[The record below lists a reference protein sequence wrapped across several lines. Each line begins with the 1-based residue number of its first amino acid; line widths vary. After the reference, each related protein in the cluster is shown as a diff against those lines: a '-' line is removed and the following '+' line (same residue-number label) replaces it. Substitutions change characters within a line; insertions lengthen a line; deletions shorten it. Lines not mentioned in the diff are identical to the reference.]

1 MSDKKMRNRKTLAK
15 MGARSLGFMTAFALM
30 FMTTPCWA
38 TLKYD
43 VGDYVQDGLVVH
55 LDGIR
60 NVGAGLPHDP
70 AAATWANLVDAN
82 NPARIKK
89 NNSSGWRNGA
99 GYYFNYEGVAP
110 GAYEVVGS
118 AMFTA
123 GAATDAQGKICQIK
137 GYAIEV
143 WDGSAWGAAEHHSGA
158 SYTYTVGTDPVKV
171 RLTWQWQPNGTSI
184 ILR

>member
-1 MSDKKMRNRKTLAK
+1 MRKATPDDIERSDRNRELEVSAAEIAHNYKVD
-15 MGARSLGFMTAFALM
+15 GARFDGAL
-30 FMTTPCWA
+30 TVTN
-38 TLKYD
+38 
-43 VGDYVQDGLVVH
+43 VV
-55 LDGIR
+55 
-60 NVGAGLPHDP
+60 V
-70 AAATWANLVDAN
+70 AAKFD
-82 NPARIKK
+82 
-89 NNSSGWRNGA
+89 
-99 GYYFNYEGVAP
+99 NYEGVAP